1 MTQTFVNSMPTLRQK
16 DIRDSLFPL
25 YVVAVYIGKR
35 SPGCGMSTDSGRC
48 YVFAACYSNKH
59 QSGRNGR
66 FLQKI
71 TL

>member
-35 SPGCGMSTDSGRC
+35 SPGCGMSTDRGA
-48 YVFAACYSNKH
+48 AACLRPVIQINIKAAETVASYK
-59 QSGRNGR
+59 R
-66 FLQKI
+66 
-71 TL
+71 

>member
-35 SPGCGMSTDSGRC
+35 SPGCGMSTDRGALLRVC
-48 YVFAACYSNKH
+48 GLLFK
-59 QSGRNGR
+59 
-66 FLQKI
+66 
-71 TL
+71 